1 MLKKTINYTDYN
13 GNERTED
20 FYFNLTE
27 AEILEMEMS
36 KTGGLAESIQR
47 IVQAQDTPAIIKV
60 FKDLVL
66 RAYGVKSPDGKRFI
80 KNDLLR
86 EEFEQTEAYSKLF
99 MELAFDSDKAA
110 EFVNKIVP
118 AHMSEK
124 ANSVQAHNVS
134 QLPNS

>member
-1 MLKKTINYTDYN
+1 MLKKTINYVDYN

-36 KTGGLAESIQR
+36 QTGGLAESIQR
-47 IVQAQDTPAIIKV
+47 IVQAQDIPAIIKV

-80 KNDLLR
+80 KNDSLR
-86 EEFEQTEAYSKLF
+86 EDFEQTEAYSKLF
-99 MELAFDSDKAA
+99 MELSTNPDKAS
-110 EFVNKIVP
+110 EFINKIVP
-118 AHMSEK
+118 ANMSEK
-124 ANSVQAHNVS
+124 VNAIQDQNGSK
-134 QLPNS
+134 LPS

>member
-80 KNDLLR
+80 KNDSLR

-124 ANSVQAHNVS
+124 ANTVHAQNVS
-134 QLPNS
+134 QMPNS

>member
-80 KNDLLR
+80 KNDSLR

-124 ANSVQAHNVS
+124 ANTVHAQNVS